1 MALLFPPRGKKKG
14 EEKIEGEGK
23 RELQGRH
30 QRVGRDT
37 DEGFVSRQRPE
48 REDDE
53 RERTKGRKKK
63 HFFERKKG
71 NKRGNESQT
80 TPRVTSAPFHWPR
93 PLSYRLL
100 PLVPPFPPSGP

>member
-1 MALLFPPRGKKKG
+1 MGFLREIVKAVTVWPFYFPREGKKG

-53 RERTKGRKKK
+53 RERTKGR
-63 HFFERKKG
+63 RKK
-71 NKRGNESQT
+71 T
-80 TPRVTSAPFHWPR
+80 LF
-93 PLSYRLL
+93 
-100 PLVPPFPPSGP
+100 